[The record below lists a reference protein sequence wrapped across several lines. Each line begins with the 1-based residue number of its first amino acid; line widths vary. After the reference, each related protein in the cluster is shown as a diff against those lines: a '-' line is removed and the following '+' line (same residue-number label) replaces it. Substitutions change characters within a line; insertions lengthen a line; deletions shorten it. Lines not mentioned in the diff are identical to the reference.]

1 MSAQPILDLY
11 FEESGDSLT
20 KELSA
25 LRLKIPGLE
34 DVSPIMLP
42 TEKREDSV
50 NRGPS
55 PVRSVV
61 FTTSTSPKPSYTTFN
76 PPPPPSD
83 PVPPV
88 PPPRSR
94 SRARLRPASEA
105 RTLSSVV
112 TVASPIPVDPHDP
125 LSPAACQERSSNAEQ
140 LDDMFKSSKPMVDL
154 SHYRSLSRSAT
165 SPNNHFPTP
174 DPLETHERGRS
185 HRSSSSMGGG
195 GGSRSRS
202 LNRIKSSASMV
213 ANLLRGKSRS
223 RLDSSKDDTMSIQ
236 SELNRSLDSP
246 PETPGPPTSPSS
258 PTLRE
263 SPFKSIL
270 RRQTKTNAATTSTTS
285 TTSAASVS
293 ALEDKLDQLQ
303 QEKIA
308 QQKQLHTEQQQ
319 QQQTPKDDLDFPGMF
334 KSFTL
339 KRRPTAGDVGL
350 PEPDST
356 LARKAAS
363 ISGMKAELAAL
374 RAGKDLEAAAAASAE
389 AAKAKKNAWYM
400 NPGK

>member
-1 MSAQPILDLY
+1 MSAHPILDLY

-34 DVSPIMLP
+34 DVSPILLP
-42 TEKREDSV
+42 TTDKREDSS

-55 PVRSVV
+55 PVRSLA
-61 FTTSTSPKPSYTTFN
+61 FATTSMSPKPSYTSFN

-105 RTLSSVV
+105 QTYPSVI
-112 TVASPIPVDPHDP
+112 VASPIPVDALDP
-125 LSPAACQERSSNAEQ
+125 LLSPPPCQEPSNAEQ

-165 SPNNHFPTP
+165 HNNHFPTP
-174 DPLETHERGRS
+174 DPLEMNEQQRGRS
-185 HRSSSSMGGG
+185 HRSSSSM

-213 ANLLRGKSRS
+213 ANMLRGKSRGRMDS
-223 RLDSSKDDTMSIQ
+223 RDDTMSIQ

-270 RRQTKTNAATTSTTS
+270 RRQPKTTTTATITATTATT
-285 TTSAASVS
+285 VS

-308 QQKQLHTEQQQ
+308 LQKQQQFHTEQQLQ
-319 QQQTPKDDLDFPGMF
+319 QSPKDDLDFPGMF

-339 KRRPTAGDVGL
+339 KRRPTAGGDVGS

>member
-1 MSAQPILDLY
+1 MSAHPILDLY
-11 FEESGDSLT
+11 FDESGDSLT

-34 DVSPIMLP
+34 DVSPILLP
-42 TEKREDSV
+42 PTTTEKQDDS

-55 PVRSVV
+55 PVRSLA
-61 FTTSTSPKPSYTTFN
+61 FATTSMSPKPSYTSFN

-105 RTLSSVV
+105 QTHPAV
-112 TVASPIPVDPHDP
+112 TVASPIPVDPLEP
-125 LSPAACQERSSNAEQ
+125 LLPPPAACQEPSNAEQ

-165 SPNNHFPTP
+165 HNHFPTQ
-174 DPLETHERGRS
+174 DPLEMNEQRGRS
-185 HRSSSSMGGG
+185 HRSSSSM

-213 ANLLRGKSRS
+213 ANMLRGKSRS
-223 RLDSSKDDTMSIQ
+223 RMDSRDDTMSIQ

-246 PETPGPPTSPSS
+246 PEPPGPPTSPSS

-270 RRQTKTNAATTSTTS
+270 RRQPKTTTTTTIVTTTTTAT
-285 TTSAASVS
+285 
-293 ALEDKLDQLQ
+293 LEDKLDQLQ

-308 QQKQLHTEQQQ
+308 QQKQQLLTEQQQ
-319 QQQTPKDDLDFPGMF
+319 QSPKDDLDFPGMF

-339 KRRPTAGDVGL
+339 RRRPTGDVAS